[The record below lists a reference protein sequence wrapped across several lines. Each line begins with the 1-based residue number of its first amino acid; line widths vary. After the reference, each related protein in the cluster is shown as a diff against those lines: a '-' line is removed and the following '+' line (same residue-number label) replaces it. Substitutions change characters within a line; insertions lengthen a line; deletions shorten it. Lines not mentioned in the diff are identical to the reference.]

1 MYTAGE
7 NNTLM
12 ESAWDS
18 DGGQWWSQDISK
30 RLDPIAA
37 GSHLTAYHWF
47 EKGLEQFRVY
57 YQGQDGYIREAA
69 HNSTSAGIWWKGAAP
84 TIQDFPRAKSGTGLA
99 IVSFP
104 DTNEREAK
112 LFYQNI
118 DGNLVSYDYKPAATW
133 VQSWQNCGF
142 SRSIFENGYMI
153 STNKFPPNSNHRPR
167 IYTKRSTSCC
177 CTRHVWRHHNTT
189 NILHP
194 RWKIGRKM
202 VEEER
207 WMGSMEHARCCSSR
221 RFGSILL

>member
-1 MYTAGE
+1 MYTAGGD
-7 NNTLM
+7 NALV
-12 ESAWDS
+12 ESVRNSSGDLWYD
-18 DGGQWWSQDISK
+18 QDISTGK
-30 RLDPIAA
+30 GIAPLAA
-37 GSHLTAYHWF
+37 GSQLTAYTWHDSSV
-47 EKGLEQFRVY
+47 LQIRVY

-69 HNSTSAGIWWKGAAP
+69 YDGTKGWSKGYSP
-84 TIQDFPRAKSGTGLA
+84 TIQDFPRARSGTGLA